1 MKTIV
6 AILFAVGLA
15 LAACGYQEAVIQR
28 ADRSFLKFTGNWP
41 NAVVQV
47 DSLPPFSLTPKGT
60 AGDAGAVPDNTLY
73 QVAPGRHR
81 ITVTR
86 GSQVM
91 VDRVIVLDNQ
101 VTMEILIP

>member
-6 AILFAVGLA
+6 AVLSLSLQ

-41 NAVVQV
+41 DAVVQI
-47 DSLPPFSLTPKGT
+47 DSLPPFSLTPTGP
-60 AGDAGAVPDNTLY
+60 AGGAGAAPDNTLY
-73 QVAPGRHR
+73 QVSPGRHR

-86 GSQVM
+86 GSRVM
-91 VDRVIVLDNQ
+91 VDRMVILDNQ
-101 VTMEILIP
+101 ATLEIQIP